1 VDRTAAY
8 MMRYIA
14 KNIVAAGLAEK
25 CELQAAYAIG
35 VARPVSL
42 RVDTFGTG
50 KVSEEK
56 LAEAVEK
63 LFDLRPD
70 GMIAALGLLRPIYA
84 QTAAYG
90 HFGNESYPWEKTDM
104 AEKLRKEIFG

>member
-1 VDRTAAY
+1 

-14 KNIVAAGLAEK
+14 KNIVAAGLADK

-56 LAEAVEK
+56 MAKAVEK

-70 GMIAALGLLRPIYA
+70 GMIEALGLLRPIYA

-90 HFGNESYPWEKTDM
+90 HFGNEEYPWEKTDM
-104 AEKLRKEIFG
+104 VEKIKAELLG